1 MKLRIV
7 KYVHGK
13 DRGCKADDVW
23 YIERTDSDDDNK
35 VFMTCWPENGDEEP
49 YSVEGFDPR
58 MVYYSEAL
66 ANNAFEKIKN
76 WYLTPIY
83 ITVREDEFEPWWKK
97 NK

>member
-13 DRGCKADDVW
+13 DMGCQADDVW
-23 YIERTDSDDDNK
+23 YIEQTDNNNK
-35 VFMTCWPENGDEEP
+35 VLITCWPENGKAP
-49 YSVEGFDPR
+49 YSVERFDTR

-66 ANNAFEKIKN
+66 AINAFEKIKK
-76 WYLTPIY
+76 WYLTPTH
-83 ITVREDEFEPWWKK
+83 ITVREEEFEPWWKK

>member
-1 MKLRIV
+1 MKLRII

-13 DRGCKADDVW
+13 DRGCKEDVVW
-23 YIERTDSDDDNK
+23 YIEQTDNDNK
-35 VFMTCWPENGDEEP
+35 VWITCWPENGEAP

-66 ANNAFEKIKN
+66 ANKAFEKIKK
-76 WYLTPIY
+76 WYLTPTH
-83 ITVREDEFEPWWKK
+83 ITVREEEFDPWWKK

>member
-13 DRGCKADDVW
+13 DRGCKSDDVW
-23 YIERTDSDDDNK
+23 YIERIDTDDNNK
-35 VFMTCWPENGDEEP
+35 VFITCWPENSNAP

-66 ANNAFEKIKN
+66 SHKILKS
-76 WYLTPIY
+76 LDSGFKLAKRF
-83 ITVREDEFEPWWKK
+83 TVSLE
-97 NK
+97 